1 MYAKTYGETV
11 CGINGEEITVE
22 VDISN
27 GPRKRMA
34 KLFVVLTAKKLPLR
48 WIFPTACRALT

>member
-22 VDISN
+22 V
-27 GPRKRMA
+27 RKRMA

-48 WIFPTACRALT
+48 